1 MNVQVNLYHGRMDE
15 RATDTDGIVQA
26 FECTRCGERVES
38 ADETC
43 SDPLCDGDVRRVG
56 VGRE

>member
-1 MNVQVNLYHGRMDE
+1 MDE
-15 RATDTDGIVQA
+15 RASVRGETVQA
-26 FECTRCGERVES
+26 FECTRCGERLDS

-43 SDPLCDGDVRRVG
+43 SNPLCDGEVRRVG

>member
-1 MNVQVNLYHGRMDE
+1 MGE
-15 RATDTDGIVQA
+15 RSEPSEETVQA

-38 ADETC
+38 PTETC
-43 SDPLCDGDVRRVG
+43 SNPLCDGEIRRVG

>member
-1 MNVQVNLYHGRMDE
+1 MGE
-15 RATDTDGIVQA
+15 RSTSTDDTVQA

-38 ADETC
+38 ATGTC
-43 SDPLCDGDVRRVG
+43 STPLCDGDVRRVG